1 MKILKQYLQA
11 NPNHYQGYVDPRF
24 QSVAHLF
31 SRLQDARL
39 AYGGAACVLYFQG
52 EKVVDI
58 YTGLAAVDSP
68 WQANT
73 MSVCYSTGKG
83 VLATLAHILV
93 SQGVLSYDQP
103 IADYWPE
110 FAQNGKGKMTLRHVL
125 SHQSGLFDIRN
136 NIADATEMLDWT
148 HMLDVFE
155 KAQPRFAIGQDAA
168 YQPL

>member
-31 SRLQDARL
+31 SRLQDARS
-39 AYGGAACVLYFQG
+39 AYGGAACVLYFQS

-93 SQGVLSYDQP
+93 SRGVLSYDQP
-103 IADYWPE
+103 I
-110 FAQNGKGKMTLRHVL
+110 V
-125 SHQSGLFDIRN
+125 GLGTYVRRI
-136 NIADATEMLDWT
+136 
-148 HMLDVFE
+148 
-155 KAQPRFAIGQDAA
+155 
-168 YQPL
+168 